1 MKNFVLLFLF
11 LCSLSY
17 AQGNF
22 PTFDMSDF
30 LSEMEKPWSI
40 GNGINLQTGEFE
52 HPYFEVVV
60 YGGMNLNGHHLEIM
74 NTKITVVGD
83 TINSYG
89 GVTKR
94 FFAISDLIVEGE
106 TLSVPEQELFEVKMY
121 PNPATD
127 YVTLKGQF
135 MEELQVYDMN
145 GKIVIRAKPNSNQF
159 KLDVR
164 NYPKGMYMLRIL
176 LQDNR
181 GTYKKLIV
189 N

>member
-1 MKNFVLLFLF
+1 
-11 LCSLSY
+11 
-17 AQGNF
+17 
-22 PTFDMSDF
+22 MSDF

-40 GNGINLQTGEFE
+40 GNGINLQTDEFE
-52 HPYFEVVV
+52 GPYFEVIV

-106 TLSVPEQELFEVKMY
+106 TLTITEPQELYEMKMY

-127 YVTLKGQF
+127 FVTFKGNYIEKMF
-135 MEELQVYDMN
+135 VYDLNMKLVERIKVRN
-145 GKIVIRAKPNSNQF
+145 TQY
-159 KLDVR
+159 KLDLR
-164 NYPKGMYMLRIL
+164 NYSRGIYIIQIG

-181 GTYKKLIV
+181 GTFKKLIV